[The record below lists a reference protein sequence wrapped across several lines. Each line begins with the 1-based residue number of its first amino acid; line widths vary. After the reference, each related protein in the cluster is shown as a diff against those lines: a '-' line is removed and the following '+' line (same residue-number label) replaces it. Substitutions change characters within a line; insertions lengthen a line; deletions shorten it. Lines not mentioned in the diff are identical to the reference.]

1 MTVWVCDEV
10 VNETDVSSAVK
21 LVIDG
26 LALSALLIEIVIFCV
41 DELPAASVTVTVNV
55 SVLEPK
61 L

>member
-10 VNETDVSSAVK
+10 VNETLVSSAVK

-26 LALSALLIEIVIFCV
+26 LALSALLIAIVTLDV
-41 DELPAASVTVTVNV
+41 ELLPAASVTVTVNV
-55 SVLEPK
+55 SLLLPK